1 MLDRASEACIART
14 PAAKGVNVEIRVL
27 RGSDVRQL
35 LPMAECIDLM
45 HRTMI
50 AVSDRRVVLPLRSV
64 MVMPGELGMLGNMPG
79 YLAEPECFGVKLV
92 SLIPRNKPPQYSSH
106 LGLVLLFEA
115 QHGCPVALLDA
126 AEITAIRT
134 AAASGLATRLLARP
148 EAGDLALLGA
158 GEQARSHL
166 EAMLAVRRLRRIR
179 VWARDTGKAA
189 AFARVEGARH
199 QINIETSPTVPEA
212 VLGADII
219 CTLTKAREPILL
231 GDQLASG
238 VHLNVVGSSI
248 ASTAEIDTPAVV
260 KSRFFVDYRDST
272 VNEGGEY
279 LRALKAGAITPE
291 HILGEIGEVANGT
304 KIGRRSASD
313 VTLYKSLGIAPQDLA
328 SAHYVLEKA
337 RAAGIGQTIDF

>member
-1 MLDRASEACIART
+1 M
-14 PAAKGVNVEIRVL
+14 EIRVL
-27 RGSDVRQL
+27 RGTEVRQL

-50 AVSDRRVVLPLRSV
+50 AVSERRVVLPLRSV

-79 YLAEPECFGVKLV
+79 YLADPECFGVKLV

-115 QHGCPVALLDA
+115 EHGCPVALLDA
-126 AEITAIRT
+126 ATITAIRT

-148 EAGDLALLGA
+148 DAGDLALLGA
-158 GEQARSHL
+158 GEQAQSHL
-166 EAMLAVRRLRRIR
+166 EAMLAVRTLRRIR
-179 VWARDTGKAA
+179 VWARDRDKAA
-189 AFARVEGARH
+189 EFAHAEGARH
-199 QINIETSPTVPEA
+199 GIVIETASTVREA
-212 VLGADII
+212 VGGADLI
-219 CTLTKAREPILL
+219 CTVTKAREPILL
-231 GDQLASG
+231 GEQLAPG

-248 ASTAEIDTPAVV
+248 AAAAEIDTPAVV
-260 KSRFFVDYRDST
+260 KSRFFVDCREST

-291 HILGEIGEVANGT
+291 HILAEIGEVANGS
-304 KIGRRSASD
+304 KIGRHSPSD

-328 SAHYVLEKA
+328 SAHYVLGKA
-337 RAAGIGQTIDF
+337 RAAGVGQVIDF